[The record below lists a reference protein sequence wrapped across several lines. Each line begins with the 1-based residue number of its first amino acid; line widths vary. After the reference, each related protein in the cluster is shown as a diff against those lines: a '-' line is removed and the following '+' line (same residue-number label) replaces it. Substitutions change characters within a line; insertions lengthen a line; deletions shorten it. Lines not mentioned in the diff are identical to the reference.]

1 MVKKSVCRSTKKG
14 KKKEE
19 PSEAIRSPRIKKRDS
34 VQEVAVEEKRA
45 VKKLK
50 IQIEEP
56 TISEKGGTKV
66 CFVVLNIIRILLVAS
81 VLFLGFNFFF
91 C

>member
-1 MVKKSVCRSTKKG
+1 MCRSRKKG

-19 PSEAIRSPRIKKRDS
+19 ASEAIRSPRIKKRDS
-34 VQEVAVEEKRA
+34 VEEVAVEEKRA

-56 TISEKGGTKV
+56 TDLEKGGTKV

-81 VLFLGFNFFF
+81 VLFLGFNYYFF